1 MLLVADANILFSFFD
16 AKSKARKLLLLKDIE
31 LFSPRFLL
39 KELVEHKE
47 EIEEKFGLSEGQF
60 SLELKLIE
68 TNVKLVPL
76 KEFEDFVE
84 KVKALSSDTDDLQY
98 LALALKLNLP
108 LWSNDKEL
116 KKQSVI
122 KVFSTKE
129 LIEILGE

>member
-16 AKSKARKLLLLKDIE
+16 AKSKARKLLLLKDVE

>member
-16 AKSKARKLLLLKDIE
+16 AESKARKLLLLKDVE

-129 LIEILGE
+129 LIE